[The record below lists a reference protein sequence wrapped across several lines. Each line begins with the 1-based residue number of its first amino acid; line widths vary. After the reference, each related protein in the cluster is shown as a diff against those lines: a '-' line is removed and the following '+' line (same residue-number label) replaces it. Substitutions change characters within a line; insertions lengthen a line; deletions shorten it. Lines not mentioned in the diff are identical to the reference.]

1 LEAIQRGSR
10 LARRT
15 RIKQQA
21 IASAVVQLKTTCVVA
36 SGSAARAIPLHS
48 KGLRIGLLGGSF
60 NPPHDA
66 HRAIS
71 LFAMKRLKLDRV
83 WWLVTPG
90 NPLKEGG
97 GLRDLEQ
104 RTEAARRMAR
114 DPRIDVSCLE
124 SVIGTRYTVD
134 TINYLSRRLSG
145 LRLVWIMGADN
156 LAQFHRW
163 QNWRRIASE
172 VPIAVIDRPPQSFRA
187 LAAPAAQAMARYRLP
202 ENQADQ
208 LADRRAPAWVFLTGM
223 KLNLSSTGLR
233 NPDGSWKSP
242 DGSWKSK

>member
-1 LEAIQRGSR
+1 LPSVSQ
-10 LARRT
+10 
-15 RIKQQA
+15 
-21 IASAVVQLKTTCVVA
+21 
-36 SGSAARAIPLHS
+36 AIPLYTN
-48 KGLRIGLLGGSF
+48 GMRIGLLGGSF
-60 NPPHDA
+60 NPPHVA

-71 LFAMKRLKLDRV
+71 LFAIKRLKLDRV

-90 NPLKEGG
+90 NPLKDQD
-97 GLRDLEQ
+97 GLRDLNE
-104 RTEAARRMAR
+104 RTAAARKMAS

-134 TINYLSRRLSG
+134 TISYLRRRASG
-145 LRLVWIMGADN
+145 LRFVWIMGADN

-187 LAAPAAQAMARYRLP
+187 LAAPAAQALACYRLP
-202 ENQADQ
+202 ENQAGR
-208 LADRRAPAWVFLTGM
+208 LADQRAPAWVFLTGM

-233 NPDGSWKSP
+233 NPDGSWRTQK
-242 DGSWKSK
+242 

>member
-1 LEAIQRGSR
+1 
-10 LARRT
+10 
-15 RIKQQA
+15 
-21 IASAVVQLKTTCVVA
+21 VVQLKSTCVA
-36 SGSAARAIPLHS
+36 SGSAAQAIPFHS
-48 KGLRIGLLGGSF
+48 NGLRIGLLGGSF

-104 RTEAARRMAR
+104 RTEAARRIAR

-134 TINYLSRRLSG
+134 TITYLSRRLSG

-233 NPDGSWKSP
+233 NPDGSWKA
-242 DGSWKSK
+242 K

>member
-1 LEAIQRGSR
+1 M
-10 LARRT
+10 
-15 RIKQQA
+15 
-21 IASAVVQLKTTCVVA
+21 ASQSVSQ
-36 SGSAARAIPLHS
+36 AIPLYTN
-48 KGLRIGLLGGSF
+48 GMRIGLLGGSF
-60 NPPHDA
+60 NPPHVA

-71 LFAMKRLKLDRV
+71 LFAIKRLKLDRM

-90 NPLKEGG
+90 NPLKENGS
-97 GLRDLEQ
+97 LRDLDQ
-104 RTEAARRMAR
+104 RAEAARAMAD

-134 TINYLSRRLSG
+134 TITYLRRRAAG
-145 LRLVWIMGADN
+145 LHFVWIMGADN

-163 QNWRRIASE
+163 ENWWRIASE

-187 LAAPAAQAMARYRLP
+187 LAAPAAQALARYRLP
-202 ENQADQ
+202 ESQAAR

-233 NPDGSWKSP
+233 NPDGSWRTK
-242 DGSWKSK
+242 K

>member
-1 LEAIQRGSR
+1 VAALNRAP
-10 LARRT
+10 
-15 RIKQQA
+15 
-21 IASAVVQLKTTCVVA
+21 VA
-36 SGSAARAIPLHS
+36 SQSVAQAIPLYS
-48 KGLRIGLLGGSF
+48 NGMRIGLLGGSF

-71 LFAMKRLKLDRV
+71 LFAIKRLKLDRV

-90 NPLKEGG
+90 NPLKDGG
-97 GLRDLEQ
+97 ALHDLDA
-104 RTEAARRMAR
+104 RADAARQMAD

-134 TINYLSRRLSG
+134 TISYLRRRASG
-145 LRLVWIMGADN
+145 LRFVWIMGADN

-187 LAAPAAQAMARYRLP
+187 LAAPAAQALARYRLP
-202 ENQADQ
+202 ENQAGR
-208 LADRRAPAWVFLTGM
+208 LADQHAPAWVFLTGM
-223 KLNLSSTGLR
+223 KSSLSSTGLR
-233 NPDGSWKSP
+233 NPDGSWRTK
-242 DGSWKSK
+242 